1 MKRPS
6 TLTLLTG
13 ILFIALGI
21 FFLVNPAAALK
32 IMIIVAAILAVI
44 KGLLDIYRFYRTKKH
59 SNKNDYSVLLSGVLI
74 LLVGILLF
82 FNTTFGIV
90 FTGIIFAIW
99 FFIESVTTLVSLRF
113 FKEKK
118 GAAFYILLV
127 LGILSLAMSILM
139 FMRPFYAA
147 LSFTMITGIYFIA
160 QGIVIALIAV
170 KFKSWFNEAKEKT
183 K

>member
-6 TLTLLTG
+6 TLTLITG
-13 ILFIALGI
+13 LLFIALGI

-32 IMIIVAAILAVI
+32 TMIIVAGVLAII
-44 KGLLDIYRFYRTKKH
+44 KGLLDLNRFYKTQKQTTKK
-59 SNKNDYSVLLSGVLI
+59 DYSILLSGILI
-74 LLVGILLF
+74 LILGILLL

-90 FTGIIFAIW
+90 FTGVVFAIW
-99 FFIESVTTLVSLRF
+99 FFIESVSTLLSLRF

-118 GAAFYILLV
+118 GAAFYILLI

-139 FMRPFYAA
+139 FVRPIYSA
-147 LSFTMITGIYFIA
+147 LSFTMITGVYFIA

-170 KFKSWFNEAKEKT
+170 KFKSWFNESKEKT
-183 K
+183 A